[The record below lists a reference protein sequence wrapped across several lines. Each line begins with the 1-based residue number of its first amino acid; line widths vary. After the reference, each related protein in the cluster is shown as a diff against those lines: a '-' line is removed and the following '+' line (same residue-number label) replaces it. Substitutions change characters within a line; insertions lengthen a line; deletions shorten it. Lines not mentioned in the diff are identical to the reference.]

1 MRKSM
6 KTPKI
11 FSILDLSLDHD
22 EKAVLIKAADGLSMT
37 LNLSHFRV
45 SHKLGEGKRHTVV
58 YLARHP
64 TEDKNYAIK
73 SIMKHSLNANTIA
86 AMLLEYQILYNDFHH
101 SHCKLQYC
109 YMSEERL
116 YFVMEFISGAT
127 LQKALI
133 SEKNEV
139 ENKKGL
145 SEEHA
150 RAIIAQLVVS
160 VGKLHSN

>member
-1 MRKSM
+1 
-6 KTPKI
+6 
-11 FSILDLSLDHD
+11 
-22 EKAVLIKAADGLSMT
+22 
-37 LNLSHFRV
+37 
-45 SHKLGEGKRHTVV
+45 
-58 YLARHP
+58 
-64 TEDKNYAIK
+64 
-73 SIMKHSLNANTIA
+73 
-86 AMLLEYQILYNDFHH
+86 
-101 SHCKLQYC
+101 
-109 YMSEERL
+109 MSEERL

-133 SEKNEV
+133 SEKDEK